1 MPFSTL
7 SGFEHAAEAKQ
18 REQSA
23 RRGDEEKHTETMLEK
38 AEQNAEWQT
47 NRAKLVGEKKK
58 KEDANEWV

>member
-23 RRGDEEKHTETMLEK
+23 RRGDEEKHTETMLGK
-38 AEQNAEWQT
+38 AEQNAE
-47 NRAKLVGEKKK
+47 
-58 KEDANEWV
+58 